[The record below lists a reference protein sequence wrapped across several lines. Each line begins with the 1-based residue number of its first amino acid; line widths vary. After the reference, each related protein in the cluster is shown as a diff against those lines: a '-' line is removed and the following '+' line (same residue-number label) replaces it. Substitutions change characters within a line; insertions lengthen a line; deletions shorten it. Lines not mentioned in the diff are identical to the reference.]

1 MFIKLQYT
9 SDKYIHECF
18 RMLNAII
25 NDPTITSATI
35 LESKFS
41 GYATDI
47 KTGFDSSRS
56 TVIRTNDLTTT
67 KSHYF
72 RQDMGSGGNVAIQN
86 YRFTLEFQVPDTSTK
101 TYMQYNAHGATQTV
115 PMASLDLFDTI
126 SGGTMASTQMPN
138 SQISTTTNTT
148 YGTKLTPAGNV
159 YSGSTSARVADTTT
173 GGQQIRT
180 FWAYITDKSFV
191 WCTTLNDDTNTGFGT
206 TFNNST
212 RFCGPWINSMYS
224 RYDYWNKDSNG
235 IIPFYYTNPSADGTG
250 YGTATDFNAVENAQY
265 TTNAWLG
272 PSARVFNIVDA
283 LPKVTT
289 SFPIVTHPYVNT
301 RLGFKSNYNTPHIA
315 QALGAVAT
323 STALSYSRSVT
334 MTAGERYP
342 NADLN
347 ASTFANIP
355 IGWDNWYQG
364 CHGGNVS
371 EESGVYLFNGD
382 YQPGDTFSVGGKIYM
397 IWPLWYW
404 GYTNRI
410 GLSVPME

>member
-9 SDKYIHECF
+9 SGKYIHECF

-35 LESKFS
+35 LQSKFP
-41 GYATDI
+41 GYASDI
-47 KTGFDSSRS
+47 TALFDTSRS
-56 TVIRTNDLTTT
+56 TVIRTSDLTTT
-67 KSHYF
+67 KSHYYREGASGVN
-72 RQDMGSGGNVAIQN
+72 RQNF
-86 YRFTLEFQVPDTSTK
+86 RFTLEFQVPDTSTK
-101 TYMQYNAHGATQTV
+101 TYMQYNTYGTTQSG
-115 PMASLDLFDTI
+115 PAASLEVFNTL
-126 SGGTMASTQMPN
+126 SGGTMASSQMAN
-138 SQISTTTNTT
+138 NILSTTTIA

-159 YSGSTSARVADTTT
+159 YTTITGQKIGDAASGAQD
-173 GGQQIRT
+173 IRT

-191 WCTTLNDDTNTGFGT
+191 WCTTLFDDTNTGFGN
-206 TFNNST
+206 TFSNSS
-212 RFCGPWINSMYS
+212 RFAGPWINSMYS

-235 IIPFYYTNPSADGTG
+235 IIPFYYTNPSAHGSG
-250 YGTATDFNAVENAQY
+250 YGTVTDISAIENAQY
-265 TTNAWLG
+265 SSNTYAG
-272 PSARVFNIVDA
+272 PSARVFNIIDA

-301 RLGFKSNYNTPHIA
+301 RLGLRSNYYAPHFTTT
-315 QALGAVAT
+315 LGAVGSAV
-323 STALSYSRSVT
+323 SLSYSKSVT
-334 MTAGERYP
+334 IVANERYP

-347 ASTFANIP
+347 AATFANIP

-382 YQPGDTFSVGGKIYM
+382 YQPGDTFSVGGKVYM
-397 IWPLWYW
+397 IWPLWHW
-404 GYTNRI
+404 GFSSRL

>member
-9 SDKYIHECF
+9 SGKYIHECF

-41 GYATDI
+41 GYAGDI
-47 KTGFDSSRS
+47 TLGFDSSRS

-67 KSHYF
+67 KSHYYREAGSAVN
-72 RQDMGSGGNVAIQN
+72 RQNF
-86 YRFTLEFQVPDTSTK
+86 RFTLEFQVPDTSTK
-101 TYMQYNAHGATQTV
+101 TYMQYNTYGAVQST
-115 PMASLDLFDTI
+115 AICSLDVFDVL
-126 SGGTMASTQMPN
+126 SGGTMASSQMGN
-138 SQISTTTNTT
+138 SVLGATPSA
-148 YGTKLTPAGNV
+148 YGTKLLP
-159 YSGSTSARVADTTT
+159 SGSTYQVNGAARIADVTN
-173 GGQQIRT
+173 GAQDIKT

-191 WCTTLNDDTNTGFGT
+191 WCTTLFDDTNTGFGT

-212 RFCGPWINSMYS
+212 RFTGPWINSMYS

-235 IIPFYYTNPSADGTG
+235 IIPFYYTNPSAPGAG
-250 YGTATDFNAVENAQY
+250 YGIAFDFNGIQNSQY
-265 TTNAWLG
+265 TTNTYSG

-301 RLGFKSNYNTPHIA
+301 RIGFKSNYNTAHIG
-315 QALGAVAT
+315 QTVGAVT
-323 STALSYSRSVT
+323 SSTALSYSKSVT

-342 NADLN
+342 NADLT

-382 YQPGDTFSVGGKIYM
+382 YQPGDTFSVGGKVYM

-404 GYTNRI
+404 GFTNRI